1 MMKSESSS
9 IDSFFNPIAL
19 PLLTGEYEVFLSF
32 RGLDIRHTF
41 ADCLYSCLVRAKI
54 RTFRDEEELPKGETL
69 GPSLVK
75 AITESKIYI
84 PIFTE
89 KYASS
94 KWCLQEPAKMVE
106 CWKTGKG
113 HIILPIFY
121 LMDPRDVRH
130 QEEAFEQHNLKHDP
144 MTVKEWKEALEVVG
158 DMKGWHVTKSDGQGA
173 IIDHVFTKV
182 ELHLRAIYTLMTDE
196 LVGIDFHVEQ
206 VVKLLN
212 LGSTSEKFVGIHGM
226 GGFGKTT
233 LAKAV
238 YNKIFT
244 QFDHCCF
251 LENVRETLSKNDG
264 IVNMQNKVIS
274 NILRS
279 GSSQARNASD
289 GIQVIKDRVCK
300 HKLLIVLDDIDER
313 FNFDEILGKSE
324 IFSIDSRFLVTTRDG
339 RITQNN
345 EFWMHDHVRDLGQAI
360 VRKENYQNPHK
371 RSRVWSNR
379 DALDMLTNG
388 EGSDHVEAL
397 RVDLEGIDEELTN
410 HEFKKLS
417 SLRYLEVWNGRLV
430 GNFKGVLPNLCW
442 LRLHRCDSVPTDL
455 NLKKT
460 VILGLEDCS
469 LSDGWRGWNQIKVA
483 GKLKV
488 VNLTWSY
495 DFKKVPDLTSCRGL
509 ELLDFS
515 ECRQMRGELD
525 IGNFKNLRLLGAR
538 KTQITRLKGEIG
550 MLQNL
555 QKIDVGGSSL
565 VEIPVGISKLTSLE
579 SLDLVLTDSRK
590 PQLTEMLPNGLKS
603 LAISSFSLSALP
615 SSLTCINLHYC
626 EHMQRLPNLTNLN
639 KLTRLHMYEI
649 GIREIPGLGELKVL
663 QTLLITDAPNLENL
677 DGLENVLLLAELS
690 VRSCCILGEIPSL
703 ANLTKLQKL
712 SIVRCGLLTEIH
724 GLGESLSYLAIR
736 WCCSLG
742 DIGALDSI
750 VKLETLIL
758 TQVQLRKLLPPSLSM
773 LTKLRSLTIEEGDCR
788 NQIPLTAFPDLSDLT
803 NLRELEIQS
812 CKELT
817 EVTGFNRLESLELLV
832 IWRCSSL
839 RKLSNLSGLR
849 KLNKLDLSGCMQLT
863 DVIGIDRLES
873 LEDLCMYGCESV
885 KELPNLSGLKNLRL
899 FNQRKYTQ

>member
-324 IFSIDSRFLVTTRDG
+324 IFSIDSRFLVTTSLL

-603 LAISSFSLSALP
+603 LAISSFS
-615 SSLTCINLHYC
+615 
-626 EHMQRLPNLTNLN
+626 RLPNLTNLN

-773 LTKLRSLTIEEGDCR
+773 LTKLR
-788 NQIPLTAFPDLSDLT
+788 

>member
-603 LAISSFSLSALP
+603 LAISSFS
-615 SSLTCINLHYC
+615 
-626 EHMQRLPNLTNLN
+626 RLPNLTNLN

>member
-590 PQLTEMLPNGLKS
+590 PQLTEMLPNGL
-603 LAISSFSLSALP
+603 
-615 SSLTCINLHYC
+615 N

>member
-1 MMKSESSS
+1 
-9 IDSFFNPIAL
+9 
-19 PLLTGEYEVFLSF
+19 
-32 RGLDIRHTF
+32 
-41 ADCLYSCLVRAKI
+41 
-54 RTFRDEEELPKGETL
+54 
-69 GPSLVK
+69 
-75 AITESKIYI
+75 
-84 PIFTE
+84 
-89 KYASS
+89 
-94 KWCLQEPAKMVE
+94 
-106 CWKTGKG
+106 
-113 HIILPIFY
+113 
-121 LMDPRDVRH
+121 
-130 QEEAFEQHNLKHDP
+130 
-144 MTVKEWKEALEVVG
+144 
-158 DMKGWHVTKSDGQGA
+158 
-173 IIDHVFTKV
+173 
-182 ELHLRAIYTLMTDE
+182 
-196 LVGIDFHVEQ
+196 
-206 VVKLLN
+206 
-212 LGSTSEKFVGIHGM
+212 
-226 GGFGKTT
+226 
-233 LAKAV
+233 
-238 YNKIFT
+238 
-244 QFDHCCF
+244 
-251 LENVRETLSKNDG
+251 
-264 IVNMQNKVIS
+264 
-274 NILRS
+274 
-279 GSSQARNASD
+279 
-289 GIQVIKDRVCK
+289 
-300 HKLLIVLDDIDER
+300 
-313 FNFDEILGKSE
+313 
-324 IFSIDSRFLVTTRDG
+324 
-339 RITQNN
+339 
-345 EFWMHDHVRDLGQAI
+345 MHDHVRDLGQAI
-360 VRKENYQNPHK
+360 VREENYQNPHK

>member
-324 IFSIDSRFLVTTRDG
+324 IFSIDSRFLVTTSLL